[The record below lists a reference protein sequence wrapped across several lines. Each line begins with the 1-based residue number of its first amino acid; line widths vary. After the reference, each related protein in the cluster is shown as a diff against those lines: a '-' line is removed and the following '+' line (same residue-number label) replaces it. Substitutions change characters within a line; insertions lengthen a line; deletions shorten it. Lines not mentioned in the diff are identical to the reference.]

1 MHTQKNVTHLLQ
13 KSGLL
18 SLPSN
23 NTPLKEAGEVVKVFG
38 QRKDRPFW
46 NPAQISFT

>member
-1 MHTQKNVTHLLQ
+1 MHTQKNGTNLLQ

-18 SLPSN
+18 SLSSN
-23 NTPLKEAGEVVKVFG
+23 NTPLEEAGEVVKVFG
-38 QRKDRPFW
+38 QREDLPLW